1 MIKKF
6 QDTIAEEI
14 EKLSVELSLPP
25 AELYDP
31 IRYTLA
37 MGGKRIRPLL
47 VMMGCDLFGGKTDDA
62 IAPALA
68 VELFH
73 NFTLV
78 HDDIM
83 DNAPLRRNKV
93 TVHSKWNTPT
103 AILSGDVMMV
113 KAYQLLCRS
122 KLPPHV
128 FDSVLSVFND
138 MAIKVCEGQQWDVN
152 YEQLHRISIPQY
164 FKMIELKTAV
174 LLATCL
180 KIGALIGGAGKED
193 AKNIYEFG
201 KNTGIAF
208 QLQDDLLDVYGD
220 EEKFGKQKGGDIL
233 SNKKTFLLLKAM
245 DIASSNQYLKEELEQ
260 WMTLPPT
267 PELRSQPSLSARLS
281 GERGAKDAAEKIE
294 AVTRIY
300 DFANI
305 KKITEEEIN
314 SYHTKAV
321 ESFEKVYVSAEKKK
335 VLLDFTSMLLKRE
348 V

>member
-1 MIKKF
+1 MSDTIHKF
-6 QDTIAEEI
+6 QQTINEEI
-14 EKLSVELSLPP
+14 EKLSAELSLPP

-31 IRYTLA
+31 IRYMLS
-37 MGGKRIRPLL
+37 MGGKRIRPLFVL
-47 VMMGCDLFGGKTDDA
+47 MACDLFSGKMDDA
-62 IAPALA
+62 ISPALT

-83 DNAPLRRNKV
+83 DNAPLRRNKP
-93 TVHSKWNTPT
+93 TVHTKWNTPT

-113 KAYQLLCRS
+113 KAYQLISRS
-122 KLPPHV
+122 KLPSKIL
-128 FDSVLSVFND
+128 DSVLSVFNE

-152 YEQLHRISIPQY
+152 YERLHKISIQQY
-164 FKMIELKTAV
+164 FQMIELKTAV

-180 KIGALIGGAGKED
+180 KMGALIGGASEED

-208 QLQDDLLDVYGD
+208 QLQDDLLDVYGE

-233 SNKKTFLLLKAM
+233 ANKKTFLLLKAM
-245 DIASSNQYLKEELEQ
+245 DFVSANPYLNEELYQ
-260 WMTLPPT
+260 WMSIKPT
-267 PELRSQPSLSARLS
+267 E
-281 GERGAKDAAEKIE
+281 GKDAEEKIK

-300 DFANI
+300 DFVNI

-314 SYHTKAV
+314 SFHKKAITSL
-321 ESFEKVYVSAEKKK
+321 ERVSASSDKKK
-335 VLLDFTSMLLKRE
+335 
-348 V
+348 

>member
-6 QDTIAEEI
+6 QHTINEEI

-25 AELYDP
+25 AELYEP
-31 IRYTLA
+31 IRYMLSL
-37 MGGKRIRPLL
+37 GGKRIRPLFVL
-47 VMMGCDLFGGKTDDA
+47 MACDLFEGNTGDA

-83 DNAPLRRNKV
+83 DNAPLRRNKP
-93 TVHSKWNTPT
+93 TVHSKWNIPT

-113 KAYQLLCRS
+113 KAYQIICGS
-122 KLPPHV
+122 KLSPKI
-128 FDSVLSVFND
+128 FDSVLSIFND

-152 YEQLHRISIPQY
+152 YEQLHKISVQQY

-174 LLATCL
+174 LIAACM
-180 KIGALIGGAGKED
+180 KIGALIGGSNEED
-193 AKNIYEFG
+193 AKNMYEFG

-208 QLQDDLLDVYGD
+208 QLQDDLLDVYGE

-233 SNKKTFLLLKAM
+233 SNKKTFLLLKTM
-245 DIASSNQYLKEELEQ
+245 DIASGNPYLKEELEQ
-260 WMTLPPT
+260 WMSIKTSN
-267 PELRSQPSLSARLS
+267 E
-281 GERGAKDAAEKIE
+281 KDASEKIN

-300 DFANI
+300 DFVNI

-314 SYHTKAV
+314 SYHKKAIA
-321 ESFEKVYVSAEKKK
+321 SFERIAAPAEKKK
-335 VLLDFTSMLLKRE
+335 ALIDFTSVLLKRE